1 MEDLRFR
8 KQTDD
13 SGRVIALEVGGALI
27 LTNAQQLKKELDGII
42 DLLSHQLKITVA
54 EPEEID
60 LSCIQLLKAFFNQMD
75 EAKIKYRVEWLLDE
89 EQRLLLEHV
98 GLSDELFLNDKYV

>member
-13 SGRVIALEVGGALI
+13 LGRVIALELGGPLI
-27 LTNAQQLKKELDGII
+27 LANAQQLKTELIGVIN
-42 DLLSHQLKITVA
+42 LLSHQIKITVA

-60 LSCIQLLKAFFNQMD
+60 LSCIQLIKAFFNRLD
-75 EAKIKYRVEWLLDE
+75 EAKIMYQVEWSLDE

-98 GLSDELFLNDKYV
+98 GLSDELFLNNKYV

>member
-13 SGRVIALEVGGALI
+13 LGRVIALELGGPLI
-27 LTNAQQLKKELDGII
+27 LANALQLKKELIGVIN
-42 DLLSHQLKITVA
+42 LLSHQIKIIVA

-60 LSCIQLLKAFFNQMD
+60 LSCIQLIKAFFNRLD
-75 EAKIKYRVEWLLDE
+75 EVKITYQVEWSLDE

-98 GLSDELFLNDKYV
+98 GLSDELFLNNKYV